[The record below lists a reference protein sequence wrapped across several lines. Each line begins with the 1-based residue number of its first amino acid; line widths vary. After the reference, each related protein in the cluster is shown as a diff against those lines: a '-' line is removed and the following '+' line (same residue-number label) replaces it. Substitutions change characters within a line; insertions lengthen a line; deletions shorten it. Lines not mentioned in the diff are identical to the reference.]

1 MKNFRTRYKII
12 SALTNINVIGIRALV
27 NQLPYILI
35 PKPTEKLIVKTLY
48 GFLMEID
55 PIQDNKGLEKIIYY
69 TGTYEQ
75 GTLFMLKNLL
85 TKDGVFVDVGANIG
99 LMSIFA
105 STVVQD
111 SGKVFSFEPNPA
123 TFEILKKNIKLNNLS
138 NVEAIPFGVGSVP
151 KSTKIYDRWDAGRG
165 SATLIKPDFDTDS
178 HDIEIVTLNDF
189 FKDSDYSIDVIKID
203 IEGYELEALKG
214 AKEVIEKNSPI
225 LIVEISDNRENFN
238 DAGGKEIFE
247 FVKSIPNYKV
257 FKMYGSKK
265 RASKL
270 VEVTDFKNLP
280 QHDNIF
286 CLTEERMSR
295 ISSELFKK

>member
-27 NQLPYILI
+27 NQLPYILL
-35 PKPTEKLIVKTLY
+35 PKPKEKLIVTTLY
-48 GFLMEID
+48 GFQMEID

-75 GTLFMLKNLL
+75 GTLFMLSNLL
-85 TKDGVFVDVGANIG
+85 TKNGVFVDVGANIG

-105 STVVQD
+105 SLIVKD
-111 SGKVFSFEPNPA
+111 AGKVFSFEPNPA
-123 TFEILKKNIKLNNLS
+123 TFDILNKNIGLNNLS
-138 NVEAIPFGVGSVP
+138 NVQTVPYGVGSVP

-178 HDIEIVTLNDF
+178 YNIDIVTLSDY
-189 FKDSDYSIDVIKID
+189 FKDKDCAIDVIKID

-214 AKEVIEKNSPI
+214 AKKVIEEKSPI
-225 LIVEISDNRENFN
+225 LIVEISDNRENFEGAN
-238 DAGGKEIFE
+238 GKDIFE
-247 FVKSIPNYKV
+247 FVKSIDNYRV

-270 VEVTDFKNLP
+270 VEVTHFSDLP

-286 CLTEERMSR
+286 CMNDER
-295 ISSELFKK
+295 ISCLSTKLFKN